1 MVLREQ
7 DYTKA
12 QHENKIQTKLLEEI
26 LLNTNEKYQQN
37 EWTVKYELE
46 KCKRDMKILNTK
58 ISF

>member
-37 EWTVKYELE
+37 EWTVKYGLE
-46 KCKRDMKILNTK
+46 KCKRKMKFLYTK
-58 ISF
+58 IS